1 MTIDLKPVRRPS
13 RTDVL
18 CSTLKDLAVRLG
30 PEARLPTVETLCDEL
45 DVAKVTLD
53 CALRRLEAEHI
64 LVRAPRR
71 GIFVA
76 PTIAQKTIAVVFGG
90 NIFSPQFSPF
100 WTLLLQAVRQQAPA
114 RKHQP
119 LAYLDIAQ
127 SDDGLGGH
135 VQLVED
141 LENRRIHGMLLLA
154 PHYEFDEA
162 GQLSSYG
169 VPLVVFGGQAP
180 EWCVTQ
186 DKAPFFAFAA
196 RSLAACGCRRVALL
210 GMAKGA
216 DRELLDHDLRGAGYA
231 GEPVLDWSFDT
242 WAPRIQGSYSHEAF
256 GRELAQRVIAG
267 RADTTLPDGLVSLD
281 DTMTHGVLHALE
293 QAGITPGRDIQIASI
308 ANKGSPVLEPYA
320 QDLIQIEYDPAASVR
335 AALDML
341 ETLMNGGTPLQNPM
355 LIEPVLVARASSP

>member
-1 MTIDLKPVRRPS
+1 
-13 RTDVL
+13 
-18 CSTLKDLAVRLG
+18 
-30 PEARLPTVETLCDEL
+30 LPTVETLCHQL

-53 CALRRLEAEHI
+53 GALRRLEAERI

-90 NIFSPQFSPF
+90 NIFSSQFSPF
-100 WTLLLQAVRQQAPA
+100 WTLLLRAVRQQAPA

-162 GQLSSYG
+162 GQLASYG
-169 VPLVVFGGQAP
+169 VPMVVLGNQEHG
-180 EWCVTQ
+180 WTVTH
-186 DKAPFFAFAA
+186 DWARFHTFAA
-196 RSLAACGCRRVALL
+196 RELASNGCRRVALL
-210 GMAKGA
+210 GMAKES
-216 DRELLDHDLRGAGYA
+216 DRALLESELRKAGYTGA
-231 GEPVLDWSFDT
+231 PVLDWSFDR
-242 WAPRIQGSYSHEAF
+242 WAPHIPGLYSHETF
-256 GRELAQRVIAG
+256 GRELAQRMIAA
-267 RADTTLPDGLVSLD
+267 RHETPLPDGLVSLD

-293 QAGITPGRDIQIASI
+293 QAGITPGRDILIATTS
-308 ANKGSPVLEPYA
+308 NKGSPVLASYGSA
-320 QDLIQIEYDPAASVR
+320 IIQLEYDPATSVC

-355 LIEPVLVARASSP
+355 LIEPVLVARAERRSV